1 MSLTKEKFT
10 QTADNTYEY
19 FNAIIDT
26 RGRSHIQT
34 IMRTWNTRD
43 KKKIAVWVTVLL
55 FTLTASTLTDIYL
68 PHTIPLNIAKWVLFG
83 GAAIYTGFSVGYLTV
98 YALGQWLTKVTGGR
112 WIPLK
117 QQPWASFKARL
128 WVVSAVLVA
137 IMARTITFG
146 NGDTLL
152 WSLVGYTSVILM
164 ALIST
169 FLLKT
174 EEEIEA
180 KTFGIRDDRTKNY
193 DKAVEEFKQNVQER
207 KDKARAKA
215 EARPKLMDR
224 LLGEKPE
231 EENQTEKPDKEH

>member
-1 MSLTKEKFT
+1 
-10 QTADNTYEY
+10 
-19 FNAIIDT
+19 
-26 RGRSHIQT
+26 
-34 IMRTWNTRD
+34 
-43 KKKIAVWVTVLL
+43 
-55 FTLTASTLTDIYL
+55 
-68 PHTIPLNIAKWVLFG
+68 
-83 GAAIYTGFSVGYLTV
+83 
-98 YALGQWLTKVTGGR
+98 
-112 WIPLK
+112 
-117 QQPWASFKARL
+117 
-128 WVVSAVLVA
+128 
-137 IMARTITFG
+137 
-146 NGDTLL
+146 
-152 WSLVGYTSVILM
+152 M

-215 EARPKLMDR
+215 EARPKLVDR